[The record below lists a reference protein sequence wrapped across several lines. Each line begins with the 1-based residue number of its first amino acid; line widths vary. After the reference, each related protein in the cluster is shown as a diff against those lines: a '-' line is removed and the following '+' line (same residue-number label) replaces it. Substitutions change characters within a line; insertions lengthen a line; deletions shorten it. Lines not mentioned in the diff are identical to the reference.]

1 MRLICGGIYR
11 HKYDEA
17 YSIVAYT
24 DKSRA
29 YGYFLLT
36 HVNSH
41 DKICNQ
47 LEKSNKG
54 QFDSNAYWYASTEF
68 LDDYFD
74 GYIGNV
80 NRNTTENMRKDI
92 FFNNE
97 VNLYSIDLVRTR
109 LFENYKYV
117 ED

>member
-1 MRLICGGIYR
+1 MNVKCGGIYR
-11 HKYDEA
+11 HKYDDA

-29 YGYFLLT
+29 YGYILFT
-36 HVNSH
+36 HATDH

-47 LEKSNKG
+47 LGKSNKG
-54 QFDSNAYWYASTEF
+54 QFDSNAYWYASAEF

-109 LFENYKYV
+109 LLENCKYV